1 MNVPSILPGMRYG
14 HIIKIHTYI
23 HTPRL
28 LSTRKVPNSST
39 YIIDVKNNHISI
51 LVKYPKELLRGF
63 ATLNPFISRV
73 SAWYDTHGN
82 ILTLMLPVANLAN
95 TK

>member
-1 MNVPSILPGMRYG
+1 MDVPSILPGMRYG
-14 HIIKIHTYI
+14 HIIKIHIYI

-39 YIIDVKNNHISI
+39 YISI

-63 ATLNPFISRV
+63 ATLNPFISV
-73 SAWYDTHGN
+73 VYKVYTWYDTHGN
-82 ILTLMLPVANLAN
+82 ILTRMLPVATLAN